1 MVEKRHEKHN
11 DYYIVLLDWKMP
23 GMDGIETARE
33 IRRRIGDEVPILLI
47 SAYDWGDIEEEAKEA
62 GITGFI
68 PKPLFKSTLYHN
80 LGLFAGLKE
89 NITELMGEP
98 ELDFTG
104 KRLLVAED
112 NELNWDIASELLAG
126 VGFSCDWAE
135 NGKICV
141 EMYETAEPGH
151 YDAILMDLRMPEM
164 NGLTPPG
171 QSCHEER

>member
-1 MVEKRHEKHN
+1 
-11 DYYIVLLDWKMP
+11 
-23 GMDGIETARE
+23 
-33 IRRRIGDEVPILLI
+33 
-47 SAYDWGDIEEEAKEA
+47 
-62 GITGFI
+62 
-68 PKPLFKSTLYHN
+68 
-80 LGLFAGLKE
+80 
-89 NITELMGEP
+89 MGEP

-164 NGLTPPG
+164 NGLDAARTIRAMKSADALEIPIIAMTADAFSDDVKACLDSGMNAHVAKPLNM
-171 QSCHEER
+171 QELLRILQRHMK